1 MRAAGFSNA
10 DWREAGETRPAMTGL
25 ERIMAALQ
33 GRRPDKVPVMLHN
46 FMHAARES
54 GVTMAE
60 FRRSAETIAGAFIRA
75 QEKYQCD
82 GVLLDIDT
90 AALAGAVGV
99 PVEFPEDEP
108 ARTTRGCLGRIE
120 DADELK
126 PVRLSHDPRI
136 EVWLEAAR
144 RLKDYFRDDICVRGN
159 CDQSAFS
166 LAAQMRGL
174 ENWLLDLTGESNA
187 PLIHRL
193 LSYCADA
200 TKEFI
205 TLMAQTGVH
214 LTSNGDSLAGPEL
227 ISPAMYRTFAFPYE
241 KDIVN
246 HAHNLRLPYVLH
258 ICGRAD
264 LILEEMAST
273 GAQGL
278 ELDQETDVRL
288 AHDRLKDRAAFFGNL
303 DPANVLARGSAALV
317 EEKTNELLSVFSD
330 TPRFV
335 LNAGCAIPPIA
346 PEENIR
352 AMIRVARQWPKE

>member
-1 MRAAGFSNA
+1 
-10 DWREAGETRPAMTGL
+10 MTGL
-25 ERIMAALQ
+25 ERITAALE

-75 QEKYQCD
+75 QEKYRCD

-90 AALAGAVGV
+90 ATLAGALGV

-108 ARTTRGCLGRIE
+108 ARTIRGCLRRLE
-120 DADELK
+120 DIDDLK
-126 PVRLSHDPRI
+126 PVRLSLDPRI

-174 ENWLLDLTGESNA
+174 ENWLLDLTGESNH

-214 LTSNGDSLAGPEL
+214 MTSNGDSLAGPEL
-227 ISPAMYRTFAFPYE
+227 ISPAMYRAFALPYE
-241 KDIVN
+241 KDIIR
-246 HAHNLRLPYVLH
+246 HAKGLGLPYVLH

-264 LILEEMAST
+264 LILEEMVST

-278 ELDQETDVRL
+278 ELDQETDARL
-288 AHDRLKDRAAFFGNL
+288 AHDRLKDRTAFFGNL
-303 DPANVLARGSAALV
+303 DPANVLAMGSAALV
-317 EEKTNELLSVFSD
+317 EEKARALLAVFSD
-330 TPRFV
+330 SPRFV

-352 AMIRVARQWPKE
+352 AMIRVARHWPVD